1 MAAICANFHGSF
13 GDFSYCYSIVI
24 SLIQSDVGKENVRV
38 HSYLSIAVLYFA
50 GLQLLAQPDP
60 TVVRLATVMV
70 PASSGLLDY
79 LLPDFEKQSGYRVQ
93 VFVTTQDIYNV
104 ARSGAADLVISHYG
118 FPDVEPFVL
127 EGWGQWPHPIF
138 ASQSV
143 LLGPPDDPAHVRDAP
158 NTAEAFRRIAETQST
173 FVANSDVNVKYV
185 VDVTWESAGR
195 PELENWYQ
203 DMDLEGSEAADR
215 AAAVGGYTFWGID
228 PFLKYQAGHHLNL
241 DILLSSDPLL
251 QRIMACI
258 VVNPK
263 TSSSVNVPGATAL
276 QQYLTSPAT
285 QARIRTFR
293 YPNLTQQF
301 WWPSGQHN

>member
-1 MAAICANFHGSF
+1 MRLHA
-13 GDFSYCYSIVI
+13 
-24 SLIQSDVGKENVRV
+24 
-38 HSYLSIAVLYFA
+38 YLAIAVLYFA
-50 GLQLLAQPDP
+50 GLPLHAQPDP

-70 PASSGLLDY
+70 PASSGLLNY
-79 LLPDFEKQSGYRVQ
+79 LLPDFEKQTGYHVQ

-118 FPDVEPFVL
+118 FPDVEAFVL

-158 NTAEAFRRIAETQST
+158 DTGEAFRRIADAQSL
-173 FVANSDVNVKYV
+173 FVANSDVNVTYL
-185 VDVTWESAGR
+185 VDVMWESAGQ
-195 PELENWYQ
+195 PELGDWYQ
-203 DMDLEGSEAADR
+203 DTDLEGSDAIES
-215 AAAVGGYTFWGID
+215 AAAARGYTVWGID
-228 PFLKYQAGHHLNL
+228 PFLQYQKGHHLNL
-241 DILLSSDPLL
+241 DILQSSDPLL
-251 QRIMACI
+251 QRMMACI

-263 TSSSVNVPGATAL
+263 ASPSVNVPGATAL
-276 QQYLTSPAT
+276 QQYLTSPTT
-285 QARIRTFR
+285 QARIRAFR